1 MLRSLV
7 GSEMCIRDR
16 YPDNFNAAV
25 PEHNHIWLAKRP
37 GRRSVKHHSTFNRQ
51 VARRL
56 SDALIINAADNI
68 MSPEAAVE
76 AGSITSD
83 SSHDEDAIVETYKGA
98 TVYTVTLTNIQHAT
112 ADSDGQAQ
120 YAVNWYTKT
129 DIAKLHIDTT
139 LAAYIHYVIYGEP
152 TDIVMNRSVTV
163 CTEYQRND
171 IPF

>member
-1 MLRSLV
+1 MAGQATWQMV
-7 GSEMCIRDR
+7 GEA
-16 YPDNFNAAV
+16 PQ
-25 PEHNHIWLAKRP
+25 HI
-37 GRRSVKHHSTFNRQ
+37 

-98 TVYTVTLTNIQHAT
+98 TMYTVTLTIIQHAT

-129 DIAKLHIDTT
+129 DIDKLHIDTT
-139 LAAYIHYVIYGEP
+139 LAACVHYVIYGEP

-171 IPF
+171 IPFRCHPNYHSHGHCMIGHCSSSKSPMNRTKHG